1 MNECM
6 PFSDNSTLQ
15 LRTDRQNY
23 KMANVILAV
32 WLACSQLVAN
42 PVYIYEMPTWA
53 DLSSDP
59 AQNSVNHR
67 GMGCGLLRS
76 LFAPGGNGHGGLM
89 HTLMPPRLCGGELD
103 TKILTAFAV
112 WFSVLKKYSVDHD
125 RSNSPLWLKIFLNNT
140 VRIENCVSLI
150 YLFAF
155 LAQSINQEGRDSL
168 FNWKKSLRVSLNQR
182 VRFQDVTQESQK
194 AV

>member
-1 MNECM
+1 MNEWM
-6 PFSDNSTLQ
+6 HSEPFSDNRARSTALTPHLSWEQ
-15 LRTDRQNY
+15 IGKNY

-42 PVYIYEMPTWA
+42 PVYIYEMPTWT

-76 LFAPGGNGHGGLM
+76 LFALGGNGHGGLM

-112 WFSVLKKYSVDHD
+112 WFSVMKKHSVDHGRSD
-125 RSNSPLWLKIFLNNT
+125 RPLWLKIYFFKKLRELRI
-140 VRIENCVSLI
+140 VR
-150 YLFAF
+150 
-155 LAQSINQEGRDSL
+155 D
-168 FNWKKSLRVSLNQR
+168 
-182 VRFQDVTQESQK
+182 
-194 AV
+194 